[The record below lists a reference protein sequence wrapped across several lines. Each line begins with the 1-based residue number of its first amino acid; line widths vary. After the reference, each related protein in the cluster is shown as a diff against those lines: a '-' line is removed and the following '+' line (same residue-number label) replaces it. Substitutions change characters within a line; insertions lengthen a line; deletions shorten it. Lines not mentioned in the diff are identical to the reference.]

1 MRNVLGYIGSEYFSQ
16 DRVRPLIVVKL
27 CFVYEGSHVR
37 MCKREEADG
46 VRCRVGGR
54 GGDGSRYQATN
65 QPFFGSGWKPPIEH
79 GREQLHIEVTTL
91 CYHISDTT
99 MAFSLKKVFGSI
111 KSNPH
116 LAQSAV
122 GIDIGRGS
130 VKVVELERTEDGPV
144 LKTYGE
150 IQIAPYT
157 DAPIG
162 TTVDFDASMLEKVI
176 VDVFREAGVSAQ
188 HGVLALPLSAGFV
201 TVIEL
206 VAATDENLES
216 RIPVEA
222 RKYVPI
228 PLKEI
233 TLDWTVVGT
242 PTPLENEKVQ
252 YRVLLV
258 ALPNETLLQYTQL
271 LSSIELAHQPMELAV
286 FSAVRCLPAAQT
298 GTAAVLDMGAS
309 VAKLAIYQAGTLT
322 AIHRFTAGG
331 GAVTHKLAELL
342 QIDVAAAEELKRSG
356 GVTTEHEADIRR
368 IMAAVYDSSLQEV
381 RRIVQHYES
390 VHQLEPIPIY
400 LAGGMGAAAG
410 MRPYV
415 SDVLQRPVE
424 PFFPFAVVGYPA
436 FMEDML
442 RTIGPTFAS
451 SVGAALR
458 HLQ

>member
-1 MRNVLGYIGSEYFSQ
+1 
-16 DRVRPLIVVKL
+16 
-27 CFVYEGSHVR
+27 
-37 MCKREEADG
+37 
-46 VRCRVGGR
+46 
-54 GGDGSRYQATN
+54 
-65 QPFFGSGWKPPIEH
+65 
-79 GREQLHIEVTTL
+79 
-91 CYHISDTT
+91 

-111 KSNPH
+111 KSNPA

-150 IQIAPYT
+150 IQIAPYA

-162 TTVDFDASMLEKVI
+162 TTVDFDAGMLEKVI

-206 VAATDENLES
+206 VAEPDENLES

-242 PTPLENEKVQ
+242 PTELENKKVQ

-258 ALPNETLLQYTQL
+258 ALPNETLVQYTNL

-286 FSAVRCLPAAQT
+286 FSTVRCLPLAQQT
-298 GTAAVLDMGAS
+298 DTVAVLDMGAS

-331 GAVTHKLAELL
+331 AAVTSKLAELL

-356 GVTTEHEADIRR
+356 GITGEHEADIRR
-368 IMAAVYDSSLQEV
+368 ITAAVYDSSLQEV
-381 RRIVQHYES
+381 RRIIQHYET
-390 VHQLEPIPIY
+390 VNGLESIPVL
-400 LAGGMGAAAG
+400 LAGGMGSLTG
-410 MRPYV
+410 MQTYV
-415 SDVLQRPVE
+415 SDVMQRPVE
-424 PFFPFAVVGYPA
+424 SIFPFAVVGYPA
-436 FMEDML
+436 FMEDVL